1 MSERRGFARELRD
14 LNFFEVL
21 LELVYELHCDT
32 GHFEFVFFVAP
43 EEDGDLLDGCADKVL
58 AAEFDLVP
66 ELSSLGKLC
75 V

>member
-1 MSERRGFARELRD
+1 MSEGRGSARELRD

-21 LELVYELHCDT
+21 LELVDELHCDA
-32 GHFEFVFFVAP
+32 GHFDFVLFVAP
-43 EEDGDLLDGCADKVL
+43 EEDGDLLDGCADEVL

-66 ELSSLGKLC
+66 ELPSLGELR